1 MLSKLYGECLTQN
14 SNVDP
19 IIIRPHNLYGP
30 RMGMKHVIPQL
41 INRIQKTINNGRL
54 EVFSPEH
61 TRTFCYVDDAVN
73 QIISLMKKEDLDETI
88 YNIGT
93 MDPEIKMLEL
103 ADLIK
108 NMMDRRDIDLVEGS
122 ITQGSP
128 YRRCPDTKRID
139 NAMQNSSR
147 ISLETGV
154 RATLNYYVES

>member
-1 MLSKLYGECLTQN
+1 
-14 SNVDP
+14 
-19 IIIRPHNLYGP
+19 
-30 RMGMKHVIPQL
+30 
-41 INRIQKTINNGRL
+41 
-54 EVFSPEH
+54 
-61 TRTFCYVDDAVN
+61 
-73 QIISLMKKEDLDETI
+73 
-88 YNIGT
+88 
-93 MDPEIKMLEL
+93 MLEL

-154 RATLNYYVES
+154 RATLNTTSSHDNIKKIPLSIPDLNGNDISNA